1 MAKEELP
8 GVLLYTPLTPNPN
21 NPGGYGVHLVGGSV
35 EATESWMPAKRIDPT
50 GGDHP
55 EATTRAPDQVVV
67 RLTPAAP
74 HVSEEIQ
81 VLARGEGSW
90 EMGQA
95 EDSFGPSKGQ
105 DFLFFW
111 FFLNSSSF

>member
-1 MAKEELP
+1 
-8 GVLLYTPLTPNPN
+8 
-21 NPGGYGVHLVGGSV
+21 
-35 EATESWMPAKRIDPT
+35 MPAKRIYPT

-55 EATTRAPDQVVV
+55 EATTWASDQVVV

-90 EMGQA
+90 EMGRA
-95 EDSFGPSKGQ
+95 EDSFGPSKGE
-105 DFLFFW
+105 DFLF
-111 FFLNSSSF
+111 SGSF